1 LKVADLA
8 ALAGQYQ
15 RAIERYESV
24 AKASLNSNLTKW
36 SVKDY
41 FFKAGACYL
50 ANKVNTLIPCISS
63 FQGPYIHKVRH
74 RTVHRTRSYICVNT
88 GMHSFTGIPFRVNV
102 SDGKDLTDAVE
113 AGDEDAFLDKLQAYD
128 QMSKLDKWKTAIF
141 LKVKEGIDAEPD
153 LT

>member
-1 LKVADLA
+1 VADLA

-24 AKASLNSNLTKW
+24 ARASLNSNLTKW

-50 ANKVNTLIPCISS
+50 ANKVDTHNIARFLILRTLFPRNQPSNGSS
-63 FQGPYIHKVRH
+63 SRILHLRQRGNAFSYKYIFSL
-74 RTVHRTRSYICVNT
+74 RSHLIK
-88 GMHSFTGIPFRVNV
+88 
-102 SDGKDLTDAVE
+102 KDLTGAIE
-113 AGDEDAFLDKLQAYD
+113 AADEDVFLDKLQAYD
-128 QMSKLDKWKTAIF
+128 QMSKLDKWKTAMF